1 MWHTWKY
8 KPYAT
13 FGSAGMLSILDDEQ
27 YATRISVDNEMI
39 HLLCQATTSDGN
51 AAHLVDEFEVE
62 KDGAKAFIELQ
73 IWDGGDDLITKT
85 AKDVRSKLD
94 KLTLF
99 TRSTGSRYINNFQ

>member
-1 MWHTWKY
+1 M
-8 KPYAT
+8 
-13 FGSAGMLSILDDEQ
+13 
-27 YATRISVDNEMI
+27 
-39 HLLCQATTSDGN
+39 
-51 AAHLVDEFEVE
+51 DEFEVE